1 MTPEEFERQARNEGY
16 GATKRVEFAALS
28 RSETHTHDKISF
40 VYVVEGEFILNT
52 AKGAARHLPGE
63 TCVLAANVEHA
74 EEAGANGATILVARK

>member
-16 GATKRVEFAALS
+16 RATKRVEFAALS

-52 AKGAARHLPGE
+52 PEGAARHLPGE
-63 TCVLAANVEHA
+63 TCLLGANVEHA
-74 EEAGANGATILVARK
+74 GEAGANGAAILVARK